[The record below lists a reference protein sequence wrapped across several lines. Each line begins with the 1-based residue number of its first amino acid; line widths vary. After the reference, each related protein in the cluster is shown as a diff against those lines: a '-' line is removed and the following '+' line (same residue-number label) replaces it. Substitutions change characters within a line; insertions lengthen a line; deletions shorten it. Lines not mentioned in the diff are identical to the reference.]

1 MTERIERLRA
11 AFLEQGSVH
20 SSEPELLWGRSW
32 LATTREPWPLV
43 RRAQATA
50 AVLTGLTPEIG
61 DDELLVGK
69 FPSRK
74 LTDAEQEELTH
85 WQKDAS
91 RAASPVLG
99 QRAHMAIDYE
109 LLLRHGLVG
118 IRERIAVFRSRL
130 NLTVPS
136 ELEKDAFYRACLIA
150 LDGLSTFSERYAVH
164 AEELAA
170 RADSRRAMELYEIA
184 NICRRVPEHPA
195 TSFYEAMQAIHLVT
209 FALCASQMML
219 LFQLGRPD
227 RYLLPYYERDLK
239 NGTIDEAG
247 AQELIDCFCLMYT
260 RTVPKG
266 LAVGLMVGG
275 RSPDGE
281 QVNNELTCLFLESI
295 LHTRL
300 AYPGVGLCVTP
311 DTPDDI
317 LRLALKALGQGCT
330 NPALFGDEVI
340 VNSLMRLGIPF
351 EEATQY
357 IHSTCVEITPI
368 KRSGV
373 WVAAPYH
380 NLMAPLLDIL
390 HSGDHQALT
399 DFDTLMACYRQRLTK
414 AVQEGLE
421 HQNLQMYNRT
431 LYDQHPLVSC
441 FVDDCLA
448 RGLDLDD
455 GGARYAYMT
464 PSFVGIANLV
474 DALIAI
480 RHLVFEEQRI
490 TFAEFSQALQN
501 NYVGYEPL
509 RAYIMN
515 RLPRYGNDNAEA
527 DSLAQEI
534 TAFLPEIVRPL
545 RTYNG
550 EPLAPS
556 MFCWIMHEHLGRD
569 TGATPD
575 GRLAGFPLG
584 DGSGPA
590 QGRETCGP
598 TASILSST
606 SWNHTPFTGGIAVNL
621 KLSAAF
627 FEDDVLEDTLQ
638 LVRVFFERGGFE
650 LQINVVNRQTLL
662 DAQKNPDAHRD
673 LVVRIG
679 GYSDF
684 FTNLSPQMQA
694 EVLLRTEHVV

>member
-1 MTERIERLRA
+1 MPTQRIINLREEA
-11 AFLEQGSVH
+11 LHNTAPALA
-20 SSEPELLWGRSW
+20 SEEMRYLYVRGWADHAHEWLLPRRHA
-32 LATTREPWPLV
+32 LAR
-43 RRAQATA
+43 A
-50 AVLTGLTPEIG
+50 AVLRGMTPVIG
-61 DDELLVGK
+61 EGELIVGRQNFDRQLSGEEKAFLDMARQLVPHRVGMD
-69 FPSRK
+69 S
-74 LTDAEQEELTH
+74 
-85 WQKDAS
+85 
-91 RAASPVLG
+91 
-99 QRAHMAIDYE
+99 HMAVDYE
-109 LLLRHGLVG
+109 KLLHQGTQGV
-118 IRERIAVFRSRL
+118 REEIAGYMNALDTLAHPGDIKKRVFYE
-130 NLTVPS
+130 N
-136 ELEKDAFYRACLIA
+136 CLILLDA
-150 LDGLSTFSERYAVH
+150 LDA
-164 AEELAA
+164 LAA
-170 RADSRRAMELYEIA
+170 NYAAHARALAAQETDPMRRQELYQIA
-184 NICRRVPEHPA
+184 ENLDRVPRYPA
-195 TSFYEAMQAIHLVT
+195 RTFHEALQSIQIYTFHLEGLYQA
-209 FALCASQMML
+209 
-219 LFQLGRPD
+219 GRPD
-227 RYLLPYYERDLK
+227 QYLLPFYERDIQS
-239 NGTIDEAG
+239 GTLTRADAL
-247 AQELIDCFCLMYT
+247 ELIDCFCLMYT

-275 RSPDGE
+275 RSPDGK
-281 QVNNELTCLFLESI
+281 QVNNELTRLFLESI

-311 DTPDDI
+311 ETPDDI
-317 LRLALKALGQGCT
+317 LYLALKALGQGCT

-627 FEDDVLEDTLQ
+627 FEDDVLDDTLR

>member
-1 MTERIERLRA
+1 MPSQRVISLREEA
-11 AFLEQGSVH
+11 LCNTASALASDEMRYLYLRGWADH
-20 SSEPELLWGRSW
+20 AGEWLLPRRHA
-32 LATTREPWPLV
+32 LAR
-43 RRAQATA
+43 A
-50 AVLTGLTPEIG
+50 AVLRGMTPVIG
-61 DDELLVGK
+61 EGELIVGRQNFDRQLNDEEKAFLDAAGKLV
-69 FPSRK
+69 PYR
-74 LTDAEQEELTH
+74 
-85 WQKDAS
+85 
-91 RAASPVLG
+91 VG
-99 QRAHMAIDYE
+99 QDSHMAVDYE
-109 LLLRHGLVG
+109 KLLHQGTEGV
-118 IRERIAVFRSRL
+118 REEIAGYMSALDTLTRPGDVKKRVFYE
-130 NLTVPS
+130 N
-136 ELEKDAFYRACLIA
+136 CLILLDA
-150 LDGLSTFSERYAVH
+150 LDALAANYAIH
-164 AEELAA
+164 ARALAA
-170 RADSRRAMELYEIA
+170 READPVRRQELQQIA
-184 NICRRVPEHPA
+184 NNLDRVPRYPA
-195 TSFYEAMQAIHLVT
+195 RTFYEALQAVQMYTFHLEGLYQ
-209 FALCASQMML
+209 A
-219 LFQLGRPD
+219 GRPD
-227 RYLLPYYERDLK
+227 QYLLPFYEQDIQSGRLTRADAL
-239 NGTIDEAG
+239 
-247 AQELIDCFCLMYT
+247 ELIDCFCLMYT

-275 RSPDGE
+275 RSPDGG
-281 QVNNELTCLFLESI
+281 QVNNELTRLFLESI

-300 AYPGVGLCVTP
+300 AYPGVGLCVTRE
-311 DTPDDI
+311 TPDDI

-340 VNSLMRLGIPF
+340 VEGLMQLGIPF

-373 WVAAPYH
+373 WVASPYH
-380 NLMAPLLDIL
+380 NLMAPLLDIM
-390 HSGDHQALT
+390 HSGDHQDIA
-399 DFDTLMACYRQRLTK
+399 DFDTLMVRYRERLVK

-421 HQNLQMYNRT
+421 HQNLMMYNRT
-431 LYDQHPLVSC
+431 LYDNHPLVSC

-448 RGLDLDD
+448 RGLALDN

-464 PSFVGIANLV
+464 PSFVGMANLV
-474 DALIAI
+474 DSLIAI
-480 RHLVFEEQRI
+480 RRLVFQERQV
-490 TFAEFSQALQN
+490 TLAEFAKVLEN
-501 NYVGYEPL
+501 NYVGDEPL

-515 RLPRYGNDNAEA
+515 RLPRYGNDNEEA
-527 DSLAQEI
+527 DTLAQEI

-606 SWNHTPFTGGIAVNL
+606 SWDHTPFTGGIAVNL
-621 KLSAAF
+621 KLAAAF
-627 FEDDVLEDTLQ
+627 FEEDVLEDTLQ